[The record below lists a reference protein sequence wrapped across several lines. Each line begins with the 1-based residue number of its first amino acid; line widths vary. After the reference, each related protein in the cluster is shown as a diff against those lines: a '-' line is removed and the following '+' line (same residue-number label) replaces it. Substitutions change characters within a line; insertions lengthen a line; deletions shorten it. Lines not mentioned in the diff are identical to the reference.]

1 MRTKTNKTNSAATV
15 VNAVKSLKNCIVK
28 VRSMVSKVINVI
40 FFFPLLG
47 KKVDHK
53 TLSEGVHCKHIF
65 NGTVQGL
72 IDFLCC
78 LTACLKRNLVVNKRN
93 LPMVFR

>member
-1 MRTKTNKTNSAATV
+1 M
-15 VNAVKSLKNCIVK
+15 
-28 VRSMVSKVINVI
+28 SKVINLI

-72 IDFLCC
+72 IDFFVLFNGMF
-78 LTACLKRNLVVNKRN
+78 KKKSPRK
-93 LPMVFR
+93 